1 MTAQK
6 YTGKRLCSC
15 GRRADICI
23 NTGRAEASH
32 ITLLCW
38 DCAHGMIGILLDLD
52 MMVNNGEQDA
62 DTVQDS

>member
-1 MTAQK
+1 MTAQQ

-15 GRRADICI
+15 GRRADVCI

-38 DCAHGMIGILLDLD
+38 DCADGLIGCLKDLW
-52 MMVNNGEQDA
+52 VQCKGEQDA
-62 DTVQDS
+62 DTLQDS